1 MTHVNSDTAPGSGE
15 TSATGGI
22 LTRPWSLRR
31 RVIVLLCSVGI
42 VLIASV
48 ATIIITALEAREAV
62 VRQVEQLTPA
72 QSALHQ
78 TMAAYYNQDNGI
90 RSYAATGTLDSLEPY
105 EQGRRTLEASLPQLE
120 KAAQDNPAI
129 DSDIE
134 ALLAAGESWSSEFA
148 EPVLDKVRNGEELT
162 HADVQRGEE
171 RFNYLREASSSA
183 QGRISVELDEA
194 QKDLDSATQQ
204 LAALLTLVVVVI
216 IVLCGFLWVMLQH
229 WVLRPLDEL
238 GRHLQ
243 QVSDGY
249 YAHRIEVEA
258 PPEIER
264 VACNV
269 DAMRERIV
277 HELDEVGTARR
288 ALQEQSELLE
298 RQTEELRRSN
308 LELEQFAYVAS
319 HDLQEP
325 LRKVASFCQ
334 LLQRRYHGKLD
345 ERADAYID
353 FAVEGAKRMQVLIN
367 DLLAFS
373 RVGRTKNFTTVDL
386 NSALNDA
393 LASLEPALEE
403 AEAVVTGD
411 PLPEVQ
417 GDQTLLTQVFFN
429 LISNAVKFR
438 GDNPARVHISV
449 RREGNEWVFCCADNG
464 IGIEPQYAERIF
476 VIFQRLHTREK
487 YGGTGIGLAMCK
499 KIVEFHGG
507 RIWLDVDSDEPGT
520 RICWSLPVD
529 TDKDDDQSDEEPSP
543 LTAWSEPDSAGADR

>member
-373 RVGRTKNFTTVDL
+373 RVGRMRGEPTVVDA
-386 NSALNDA
+386 NALVDTA
-393 LASLEPALEE
+393 LDNLAEAIEESGATIEVGELPEVRGEPALL
-403 AEAVVTGD
+403 AAVF
-411 PLPEVQ
+411 Q
-417 GDQTLLTQVFFN
+417 N
-429 LISNAVKFR
+429 LVGNAIKFR
-438 GDNPARVHISV
+438 GDDPPHVRISAEPDGTMWSFTV
-449 RREGNEWVFCCADNG
+449 SDNG
-464 IGIEPQYAERIF
+464 IGIDPEYADRIF
-476 VIFQRLHTREK
+476 VIFQRLHPKEA
-487 YGGTGIGLAMCK
+487 YEGTGIGLALCR
-499 KIVEFHGG
+499 KIVEYHGG
-507 RIWLDVDSDEPGT
+507 TIRLEPPGDGPGT
-520 RICWSLPVD
+520 TFRFTLP
-529 TDKDDDQSDEEPSP
+529 KLEEP
-543 LTAWSEPDSAGADR
+543 E